1 MFIIIMMHFGW
12 RCTSR
17 FTVTKYFR
25 WDGNYLVSL
34 WLIFGAND
42 LTTRWKPDSWSRIWF
57 VTGWQK
63 LGVWKLTAS
72 KHIWQKWAPK
82 IRVSN
87 SWPNHEI
94 FDDAGSTLNSVV
106 IQEWVWAKN
115 TLYRRVSSADVV
127 HKKRVV
133 ICGRWQHVFRGV
145 IFWAKTKT
153 QISEIDRWCFI
164 FHVVIF

>member
-1 MFIIIMMHFGW
+1 MQQEFHNLKSLLQKRMTNLHFMPCDVYIMMYFG
-12 RCTSR
+12 CKYTSR

-34 WLIFGAND
+34 GLIFGAND
-42 LTTRWKPDSWSRIWF
+42 LTTRWKRDSWSRIWF

-94 FDDAGSTLNSVV
+94 FDIAGSTLNSVV
-106 IQEWVWAKN
+106 IYIMII
-115 TLYRRVSSADVV
+115 T
-127 HKKRVV
+127 
-133 ICGRWQHVFRGV
+133 
-145 IFWAKTKT
+145 
-153 QISEIDRWCFI
+153 
-164 FHVVIF
+164 